1 MNTDKARDYIE
12 AAVEKIASGRVKVGQ
27 LGSIEIWAHSSL
39 IAIGLCLVAF
49 LVYECSKQWY
59 GLEYDLF
66 YMSVWVSLALSI
78 LAHEI
83 GHVVMAKVLGCGKA
97 AVVFHAFGGIAFFDR
112 ESLSAKPWKL
122 LLVCASGPLANL
134 SLACLSW
141 CSMDHMNKDGQLL
154 LKIFGEMNLI
164 LLVNLL
170 PIYPLDGGRIFKAF
184 MEIVGI
190 SQKIAWKSIMCCSC
204 IGYIGL
210 LWFWITIS
218 EWLGVAELV
227 ILAPL
232 LSWITWADFR
242 SGAS

>member
-1 MNTDKARDYIE
+1 MDTDKARDYFE
-12 AAVEKIASGRVKVGQ
+12 AAVEKIASWKVKLGQ
-27 LGSIEIWAHSSL
+27 MGSIEIWAHYSL
-39 IAIGLCLVAF
+39 WLVGLGLLAF
-49 LVYECSKQWY
+49 PVYEFWKQWA
-59 GLEYDLF
+59 EWKYDLF
-66 YMSVWVSLALSI
+66 YLWIGCSLALAV

-83 GHVVMAKVLGCGKA
+83 GHVVMAKVLGCKKA
-97 AVVFHAFGGIAFFDR
+97 ALAFHALGGIAFFDR

-134 SLACLSW
+134 GLSCLSW

-154 LKIFGEMNLI
+154 LEIFGEMNLI

-170 PIYPLDGGRIFKAF
+170 PLYPLDGGRIFKAF

-204 IGYIGL
+204 IGYLGL
-210 LWFWITIS
+210 LWFWVTIS

-232 LSWITWADFR
+232 LGWITWVDLTSA
-242 SGAS
+242 

>member
-1 MNTDKARDYIE
+1 MKTDKVWEYIE
-12 AAVEKIASGRVKVGQ
+12 ATILKIASGRVKVGQ

-39 IAIGLCLVAF
+39 IATGLCIFAF
-49 LVYECSKQWY
+49 LLYECLKQGY

-66 YMSVWVSLALSI
+66 YLSVWVFLAISI

-97 AVVFHAFGGIAFFDR
+97 ALAFHALGGIAFFDR

-134 SLACLSW
+134 GLACLSW
-141 CSMDHMNKDGQLL
+141 WCMDYMSKDGQLL
-154 LKIFGEMNLI
+154 LEIFGEMNLI

-170 PIYPLDGGRIFKAF
+170 PLYPLDGGRIFKAF

-190 SQKIAWKSIMCCSC
+190 SQKIAWKSTICCSC
-204 IGYIGL
+204 IGYLGL
-210 LWFWITIS
+210 LWFWVTIS